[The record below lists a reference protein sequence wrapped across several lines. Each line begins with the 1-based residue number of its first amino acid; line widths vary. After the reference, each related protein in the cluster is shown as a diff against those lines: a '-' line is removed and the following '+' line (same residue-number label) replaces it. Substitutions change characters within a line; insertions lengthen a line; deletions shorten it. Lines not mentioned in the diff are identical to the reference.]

1 MATETPTLSERYELK
16 GKEEKTDVVSKP
28 VEVKEE
34 EKPATAVSE
43 EAAEKAEEAPPLAA
57 EEKTE
62 DTPAA
67 AEESTEAPTTDES
80 SSEDAPAAAEE
91 TNEGTEENSG
101 EEAVEEK
108 KEIKLET
115 APADYRFPTTNQT
128 RHCFTRYIEY
138 HRCVAAKGEGASECD
153 KFAKYY
159 RSLCPSEW
167 VRISEIF
174 NILRSMILVF
184 TFNHTGCSKAV

>member
-1 MATETPTLSERYELK
+1 
-16 GKEEKTDVVSKP
+16 VVSKP

-43 EAAEKAEEAPPLAA
+43 EAVEKAEETPPLAA

-91 TNEGTEENSG
+91 TSEGTEENSG
-101 EEAVEEK
+101 EEAAEEK
-108 KEIKLET
+108 KEIKVTMYQDILL
-115 APADYRFPTTNQT
+115 DDGIILSYSLYL
-128 RHCFTRYIEY
+128 HLC
-138 HRCVAAKGEGASECD
+138 ASHI
-153 KFAKYY
+153 F
-159 RSLCPSEW
+159 
-167 VRISEIF
+167 ISV
-174 NILRSMILVF
+174 LGLP
-184 TFNHTGCSKAV
+184 C

>member
-1 MATETPTLSERYELK
+1 MAAEASTLSEQYLLK

-28 VEVKEE
+28 VEVKAE
-34 EKPATAVSE
+34 EKLVTAVSE
-43 EAAEKAEEAPPLAA
+43 EAVEKAEETPQLVA

-62 DTPAA
+62 DTPA

-91 TNEGTEENSG
+91 TNEGAEENSG
-101 EEAVEEK
+101 EEAAEEK
-108 KEIKLET
+108 QGIKLET

-167 VRISEIF
+167 VERWNEQRA
-174 NILRSMILVF
+174 NG
-184 TFNHTGCSKAV
+184 TFPGPL